1 VLGVSLSAALTQ
13 SVLTTKLTEGIKG
26 PHASEVCFVAGSS
39 DQVINLFRYQLIDK
53 IRHATGYIDKL
64 SPHNKAV
71 AIEAYTAALKVVF
84 VCQIAL
90 AGLTLLSLAG
100 IQENDLPDKAKP
112 EAVKPAGQ
120 EEA

>member
-1 VLGVSLSAALTQ
+1 LW
-13 SVLTTKLTEGIKG
+13 SVF
-26 PHASEVCFVAGSS
+26 HH
-39 DQVINLFRYQLIDK
+39 VIDPFCLKIIDK

-64 SPHNKAV
+64 SPHNKGV

-112 EAVKPAGQ
+112 EAVKPAVR
-120 EEA
+120 EDV